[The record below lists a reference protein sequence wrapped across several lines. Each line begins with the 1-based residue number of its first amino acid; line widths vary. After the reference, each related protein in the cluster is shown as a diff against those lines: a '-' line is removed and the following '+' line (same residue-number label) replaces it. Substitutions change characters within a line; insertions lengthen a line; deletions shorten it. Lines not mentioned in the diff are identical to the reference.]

1 MSYTVEKIEGSKAKF
16 TITVE
21 SEAFSAARDKAFK
34 KNQKKISVPVL
45 LS

>member
-21 SEAFSAARDKAFK
+21 SEAFNAARDKAFK
-34 KNQKKISVPVL
+34 RNKNNYYI
-45 LS
+45 